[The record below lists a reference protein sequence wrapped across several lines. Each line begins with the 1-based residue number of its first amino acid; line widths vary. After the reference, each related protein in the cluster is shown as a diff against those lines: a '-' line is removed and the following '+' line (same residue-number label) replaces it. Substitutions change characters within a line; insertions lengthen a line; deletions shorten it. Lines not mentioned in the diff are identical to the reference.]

1 MGHDGPRTLRRSHAG
16 FTLIELMLAVA
27 LLAII
32 ATISV
37 TSFRQYVIRANRS
50 DAAAV
55 LLRVAAAQERWFL
68 DNNQY
73 ADDAAALGI
82 AGATSEHGYY
92 TVTINRNADPAAG
105 YTAIAEPVA
114 DQRQSSDTQC
124 QQLSIDATGLRAS
137 APEDI
142 GICWR

>member
-1 MGHDGPRTLRRSHAG
+1 MRQSHAG
-16 FTLIELMLAVA
+16 FTLIELMIAVA
-27 LLAII
+27 LLAIV

-37 TSFRQYVIRANRS
+37 SSYRQYVIRANRS

-73 ADDAAALGI
+73 ADDAVALGI
-82 AGATSEHGYY
+82 TGAISEHGYY
-92 TVTINRNADPAAG
+92 TVTINRNTDPAAG
-105 YTAIAEPVA
+105 YTAVAVPVA

-124 QQLSIDATGLRAS
+124 RQLSIDATGLRAS

-142 GICWR
+142 DICWR